1 MMKTYDEC
9 MEYISSFDRFT
20 NGHFKVLMDRI
31 GNPQDYLEFIH
42 IGGTN
47 GKGSTAVMVQSVL
60 SSLSYK
66 TGLFISPFVNDFRE
80 RIQIDGVYI
89 SEKDLIDITN
99 IIKDTVKEL
108 YLTGVVLLS
117 QFDIIT
123 AISFIYFKK
132 KACNIV
138 VLEVGLGGRLDATNI
153 IKKSQVSALCSIS
166 IDHTNVL
173 GDNILD
179 ITREKCGIIKGNSKL
194 VLNPIQ
200 DEKVISYIKNVCA
213 GKNTSL
219 IIPNLAELKII
230 KIDTYGS
237 VFIYKDTKYSIKLI
251 GKHQIYNC
259 ITAIEILK
267 QVGINNIAHLL
278 GDITFSGRMEKL
290 GENIYIDG
298 AHNIDGIVK
307 LCENINILFAGKTII
322 TIFAMSTNKDYIS
335 CSKSLLDRSDLFL
348 YINQNKH
355 ILESEKCK
363 NFDDIENAL
372 SYALTLDIKK
382 NVIIIAG
389 SLYNINTVKKILNLD
404 INRQ

>member
-237 VFIYKDTKYSIKLI
+237 VFIYQDTEYSIKLI

>member
-99 IIKDTVKEL
+99 TIKDTVKEL

-166 IDHTNVL
+166 RDHTNVL

-237 VFIYKDTKYSIKLI
+237 VFIYQDTEYSIKLI

>member
-99 IIKDTVKEL
+99 TIKDTVKEL
-108 YLTGVVLLS
+108 YLTGIVLLS

-237 VFIYKDTKYSIKLI
+237 VFIYQDTEYSIKLI

>member
-108 YLTGVVLLS
+108 YLTGIVLLS

-166 IDHTNVL
+166 RDHTNVL

-237 VFIYKDTKYSIKLI
+237 VFIYKDTEYSIKLI

-267 QVGINNIAHLL
+267 QVGVNNIAHLL

>member
-132 KACNIV
+132 KACSIV

-322 TIFAMSTNKDYIS
+322 TIFAMATNKDYIS